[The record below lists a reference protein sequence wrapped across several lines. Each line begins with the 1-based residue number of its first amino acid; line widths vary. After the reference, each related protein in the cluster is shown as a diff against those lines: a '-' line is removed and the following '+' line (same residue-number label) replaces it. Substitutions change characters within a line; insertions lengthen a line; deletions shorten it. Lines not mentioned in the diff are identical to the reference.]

1 MWPLTGGVRL
11 RDVSAYGRCT
21 PTGGVRLRE
30 VSACGMCPLTGGVR
44 IREVSIYGR
53 CPLTGGACLRE
64 VSAYGR
70 CPLTGGVRLRE
81 VSAYGRCPLTG
92 GVRLREVSAYGRCPL
107 TGGVRLREVSAYG
120 RTGERGRTA
129 ELPDPLKATFMAS
142 IPKIKSPK
150 TRSGQ
155 VNKKQKAIG
164 PNLMQDLT
172 GILIKF
178 RNHRVAF
185 TADIEK
191 AFLQIELNHD
201 DRDATRFLWF
211 KDINK
216 SANNTSNLQ
225 AYRFWHV
232 LFGAT
237 PSPFLL
243 NDQNITEREIDP
255 DYIPSENSAKE
266 VTKRAK
272 YHDAVIR
279 AFWSRRQ
286 QEYLTGLR
294 EHHSTQRRASYET
307 TVGKGDVVLIHDS
320 TPRNQWKTGVV
331 TKLQP
336 GKDRRVRSV
345 SLRVSSG
352 RELSRPIEKLYPLE
366 MQVESSGDNSIK
378 NTEEHTERR
387 VLDRPI
393 RLAAQKAL
401 QRIKE
406 QSE

>member
-1 MWPLTGGVRL
+1 M
-11 RDVSAYGRCT
+11 
-21 PTGGVRLRE
+21 
-30 VSACGMCPLTGGVR
+30 
-44 IREVSIYGR
+44 
-53 CPLTGGACLRE
+53 
-64 VSAYGR
+64 
-70 CPLTGGVRLRE
+70 
-81 VSAYGRCPLTG
+81 
-92 GVRLREVSAYGRCPL
+92 
-107 TGGVRLREVSAYG
+107 
-120 RTGERGRTA
+120 
-129 ELPDPLKATFMAS
+129 
-142 IPKIKSPK
+142 
-150 TRSGQ
+150 
-155 VNKKQKAIG
+155 
-164 PNLMQDLT
+164 
-172 GILIKF
+172 
-178 RNHRVAF
+178 
-185 TADIEK
+185 
-191 AFLQIELNHD
+191 IELNTILTEVE
-201 DRDATRFLWF
+201 A
-211 KDINK
+211 
-216 SANNTSNLQ
+216 
-225 AYRFWHV
+225 V
-232 LFGAT
+232 LNSRPLTYPYMELNDLPPLT
-237 PSPFLL
+237 PSHFLCGHRL
-243 NDQNITEREIDP
+243 LQLPDQNITEREIDP
-255 DYIPSENSAKE
+255 DYIPSENLAKE